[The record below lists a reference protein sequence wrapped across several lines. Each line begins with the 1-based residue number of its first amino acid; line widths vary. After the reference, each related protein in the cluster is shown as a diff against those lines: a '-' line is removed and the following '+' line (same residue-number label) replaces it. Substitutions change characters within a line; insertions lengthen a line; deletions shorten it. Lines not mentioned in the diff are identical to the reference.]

1 MSRTRLRRALSARDH
16 ADPAIVPLVER
27 HAARL
32 EQLSDAHWL
41 GDAEAQ
47 ARLHRNAQRLYD
59 VDAVAL
65 GAEGTLPAVACWMA
79 ASAGL
84 SVTKAREAVLAGT
97 PLPSLP
103 QPASIADASNLA
115 IVRDAI
121 RRLRTV
127 LAERAGI
134 AIVLPDAAALAQQLG
149 VPQAT
154 DWAGDVLTEVIR
166 SLGVEEPDLL
176 LLLGT
181 EPTVDGT
188 IESLAE
194 FFGIAAVSI
203 GAAAPAGAVILSAA
217 DFSALDENRELSAGW
232 FYTTASEIEP
242 ASDPQR
248 VKSAIGLLRTRGK
261 KL

>member
-1 MSRTRLRRALSARDH
+1 LSARDH
-16 ADPAIVPLVER
+16 ADAAIVPLLER

-59 VDAVAL
+59 VDAVAI
-65 GAEGTLPAVACWMA
+65 GAEGLIPAIASWITASPGLA
-79 ASAGL
+79 AI
-84 SVTKAREAVLAGT
+84 KARDAVLAGT
-97 PLPSLP
+97 PLPSLL
-103 QPASIADASNLA
+103 QPASVAEASNIA

-127 LAERAGI
+127 IAERAGI
-134 AIVLPDAAALAQQLG
+134 AIVLPDAAALAEQLG

-166 SLGVEEPDLL
+166 SLGAEEPDLL

-181 EPTVDGT
+181 EPIVDGT

-194 FFGIAAVSI
+194 FFGIAALSI

-217 DFSALDENRELSAGW
+217 DFSALDENRELPAGW
-232 FYTTASEIEP
+232 IYTTASEIEP